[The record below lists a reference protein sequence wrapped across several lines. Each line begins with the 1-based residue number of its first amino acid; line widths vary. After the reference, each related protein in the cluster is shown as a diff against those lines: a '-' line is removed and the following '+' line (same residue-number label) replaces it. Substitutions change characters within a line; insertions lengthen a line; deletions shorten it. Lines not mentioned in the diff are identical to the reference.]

1 MGIIN
6 HYHDIKL
13 ALSDFSE
20 DLIGRIVADREFAVI
35 KVPVD
40 IYNKL
45 DRNYI
50 PRDDFNWIL
59 FRYSSSF
66 AVQIEAG
73 NDPANRYC
81 LLLKDNTRQLPRRR
95 EIEGVEITYPTV
107 DELIKLLQGKR
118 LLFTCRFA
126 EDYCAVEEVV
136 NKTLQKDVFRLRNE
150 KEYYYTDEFFHVKI
164 FLQQLSADSA
174 PERQHMQPI
183 DVRNLDIN
191 AKLLTILKEKSNSF
205 YCDAEIMTYAAESEK
220 LQAQYFLSKFHSNRL
235 WSADPVNI
243 LNCRISAFVLPS
255 TVSSEA
261 ADALPEDRIAF
272 DTVNG
277 AKYAIDSIHMGSDI
291 CFGVSE
297 FEELIMGLMV
307 NISMD

>member
-20 DLIGRIVADREFAVI
+20 DLIRKIVADREFAVI

-40 IYNKL
+40 VYSKL
-45 DRNYI
+45 SPRYI
-50 PRDDFNWIL
+50 SRDDFYEIL

-81 LLLKDNTRQLPRRR
+81 LFLHETRPMPQCG
-95 EIEGVEITYPTV
+95 IEGIEITHPTV
-107 DELIKLLQGKR
+107 DELFEQLKGKR
-118 LLFTCRFA
+118 LLFTCRFV
-126 EDYCAVEEVV
+126 EDYCAVEETV
-136 NKTLQKDVFRLRNE
+136 NRTLQKYIFRLRNE
-150 KEYYYTDEFFHVKI
+150 KEYYYTDKFFHVKI

-183 DVRNLDIN
+183 DIRNLDIN
-191 AKLLTILKEKSNSF
+191 AKLLTILKENSNSF
-205 YCDAEIMTYAAESEK
+205 YGDAEIMTYAAESEK

-255 TVSSEA
+255 IVSSEV

-297 FEELIMGLMV
+297 FEKLIEGLMV